1 MNETEK
7 LVAALLERNFGKNI
21 GTRYPGN
28 EAAQM
33 RAEEVIGEIAIV
45 IAPLVEKL
53 GIENKTVK
61 KRFHFY
67 MNFKKINFV
76 I

>member
-1 MNETEK
+1 MKEGNYMNETEK

-33 RAEEVIGEIAIV
+33 RAEEVIG
-45 IAPLVEKL
+45 KL
-53 GIENKTVK
+53 LSLSHLLLKNLESKI
-61 KRFHFY
+61 KR
-67 MNFKKINFV
+67 
-76 I
+76 

>member
-1 MNETEK
+1 MNETQK
-7 LVAALLERNFGKNI
+7 LVAASLERNFGKDI
-21 GTRYPGN
+21 GARYEGN
-28 EAAQM
+28 EEAQL
-33 RAEEVIGEIAIV
+33 RAEEVIEEIAIV

-53 GIENKTVK
+53 GIESKTVK

-67 MNFKKINFV
+67 TNFKKINFV

>member
-33 RAEEVIGEIAIV
+33 RAEEVIG
-45 IAPLVEKL
+45 KL
-53 GIENKTVK
+53 LSLSHLLLKNLESKI
-61 KRFHFY
+61 KR
-67 MNFKKINFV
+67 
-76 I
+76 